1 MDTHPNTAYKLLK
14 PNIVSNIVLY
24 ISRAP
29 NESSAKLDQCLAH
42 VLLGES
48 TKPTLRVWHGRDA
61 LCVPLERRKRRT
73 HDKAIDLAAHRAG

>member
-48 TKPTLRVWHGRDA
+48 TKPKSMARARCSLRTA
-61 LCVPLERRKRRT
+61 
-73 HDKAIDLAAHRAG
+73 